1 LCSLKIIK
9 LNTIQFVHDF
19 AVVEIKDRTLIRP
32 VASYGTETWT
42 MTKEEEKAVLIFES
56 KIFRRIHGP
65 KYGTGN

>member
-1 LCSLKIIK
+1 
-9 LNTIQFVHDF
+9 
-19 AVVEIKDRTLIRP
+19 
-32 VASYGTETWT
+32 